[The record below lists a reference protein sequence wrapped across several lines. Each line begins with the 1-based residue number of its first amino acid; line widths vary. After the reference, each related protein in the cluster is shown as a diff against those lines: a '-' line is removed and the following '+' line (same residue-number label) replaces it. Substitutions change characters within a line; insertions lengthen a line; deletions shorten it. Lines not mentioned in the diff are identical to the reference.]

1 MSQVNAAVGAGSATA
16 QDESELR
23 VLYEGYRRRQARRLV
38 AMLSREAI
46 RPLYRAARAA
56 PPSGPSGGA
65 DQDPLQVL
73 VDYCATLLPLPP
85 FERWVDD
92 LARFPDAHLR
102 DWDDSVEAPT
112 ASAPVTLARRHL
124 RRADGRWDVRV
135 RVFHQGGA
143 WRGSIAFEGPS
154 RSDVHHTAV
163 VFREATPKQ
172 VRDRFLDFDAAAL
185 EAFLR
190 STLP

>member
-1 MSQVNAAVGAGSATA
+1 MNQVTASVGAGSATA

-38 AMLSREAI
+38 AMLPREAI
-46 RPLYRAARAA
+46 RPLYRAAVAA
-56 PPSGPSGGA
+56 APSGGS
-65 DQDPLQVL
+65 DQDSLRVL
-73 VDYCATLLPLPP
+73 VEHCATLLPLPP

-92 LARFPDAHLR
+92 LVRFPDAHLR

-124 RRADGRWDVRV
+124 RRADVLWDVRV

-143 WRGSIAFEGPS
+143 WRGFIAFEGPS

-172 VRDRFLDFDAAAL
+172 VRDRFLDFDRAAL